1 MDALPLRIWRMSLLP
16 YDSAQLHGW
25 GAALVL
31 ILIILAINIGVRTL
45 VLNKNKTSKFIKT
58 IKEKIGATK

>member
-1 MDALPLRIWRMSLLP
+1 M
-16 YDSAQLHGW
+16 QGW

-45 VLNKNKTSKFIKT
+45 VLNKDDTYRFGRM
-58 IKEKIGATK
+58 IKEKIGGRK

>member
-1 MDALPLRIWRMSLLP
+1 LLP
-16 YDSAQLHGW
+16 YDSAQLQGW

-45 VLNKNKTSKFIKT
+45 VLNKNDTYRFGKMIKD
-58 IKEKIGATK
+58 KIGGTK